1 MKTVR
6 QNDGRAAPDLAAAV
20 LPAAG
25 AAAAPRP
32 RRPPAP
38 RHLAR
43 QGRVLLHQE
52 ARVGQRR
59 GGQR

>member
-1 MKTVR
+1 MR
-6 QNDGRAAPDLAAAV
+6 QNHGRAAPDLAAAV
-20 LPAAG
+20 LQAAG

-32 RRPPAP
+32 RRPQAP

-43 QGRVLLHQE
+43 DGRVLLHQE

-59 GGQR
+59 GEQR